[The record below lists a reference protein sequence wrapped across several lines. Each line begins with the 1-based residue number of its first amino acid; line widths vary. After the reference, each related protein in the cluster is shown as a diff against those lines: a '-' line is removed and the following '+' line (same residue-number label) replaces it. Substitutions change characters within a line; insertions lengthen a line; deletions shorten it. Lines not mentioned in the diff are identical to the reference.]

1 MKEQKK
7 GSPLGTLW
15 SWGKAHHG
23 KFVFSI
29 ILAILGVACQMIP
42 YFCVVNVIS
51 KIFAGET
58 AFSAYLPVCLVALA
72 GYCGKVLFSNLS
84 TVISH
89 NAAYSTLRDLRER
102 VVEKL
107 AKVPMGTILDT
118 PSGHYKSIIVDRI
131 EGMEVPFAHL
141 LPEMTSNM
149 LVPLF
154 IIVYLFVLDWRMA
167 LLSLATLFIGLV
179 IMSIGMRNYATEGA
193 GAMAASKKMADAVV
207 EYIGGIEVVKAF
219 SQSAGSYEK
228 YADAVRGNADYYI
241 KWMANSQKTMC
252 SYNAVIPSVLLCVL
266 PGGMALWLSGSLEN
280 HDLYGGGYLLPWTC
294 WANHGGFFFHWLFGY
309 AGKKYR
315 GNRQYL
321 KCRRTS
327 PCQ

>member
-51 KIFAGET
+51 KMFAGET
-58 AFSAYLPVCLVALA
+58 AFSAYLPVCLVALT

-131 EGMEVPFAHL
+131 EGMEIPFAHL

-149 LVPLF
+149 LV
-154 IIVYLFVLDWRMA
+154 
-167 LLSLATLFIGLV
+167 LL
-179 IMSIGMRNYATEGA
+179 
-193 GAMAASKKMADAVV
+193 
-207 EYIGGIEVVKAF
+207 
-219 SQSAGSYEK
+219 
-228 YADAVRGNADYYI
+228 
-241 KWMANSQKTMC
+241 
-252 SYNAVIPSVLLCVL
+252 
-266 PGGMALWLSGSLEN
+266 
-280 HDLYGGGYLLPWTC
+280 
-294 WANHGGFFFHWLFGY
+294 
-309 AGKKYR
+309 
-315 GNRQYL
+315 
-321 KCRRTS
+321 
-327 PCQ
+327 

>member
-51 KIFAGET
+51 KMFAGET
-58 AFSAYLPVCLVALA
+58 AFSAYLPVCLVALT

-118 PSGHYKSIIVDRI
+118 PPGHYKSIIVDRI

-154 IIVYLFVLDWRMA
+154 IIVYLFVLVGGWR
-167 LLSLATLFIGLV
+167 SFPW
-179 IMSIGMRNYATEGA
+179 
-193 GAMAASKKMADAVV
+193 
-207 EYIGGIEVVKAF
+207 
-219 SQSAGSYEK
+219 QP
-228 YADAVRGNADYYI
+228 
-241 KWMANSQKTMC
+241 C
-252 SYNAVIPSVLLCVL
+252 
-266 PGGMALWLSGSLEN
+266 LSGCHYVHRYAELCHRRRRCNGRQQEN
-280 HDLYGGGYLLPWTC
+280 GRRC
-294 WANHGGFFFHWLFGY
+294 CRV
-309 AGKKYR
+309 YR
-315 GNRQYL
+315 RY
-321 KCRRTS
+321 
-327 PCQ
+327 

>member
-1 MKEQKK
+1 M
-7 GSPLGTLW
+7 
-15 SWGKAHHG
+15 
-23 KFVFSI
+23 
-29 ILAILGVACQMIP
+29 
-42 YFCVVNVIS
+42 
-51 KIFAGET
+51 
-58 AFSAYLPVCLVALA
+58 ALT

-131 EGMEVPFAHL
+131 EGMEIPFAHL

-167 LLSLATLFIGLV
+167 LLSLATLVLSGLGHYLPYRSCGT
-179 IMSIGMRNYATEGA
+179 MPPEGA

-207 EYIGGIEVVKAF
+207 EYIGGTEVVEAF

-228 YADAVRGNADYYI
+228 YADAMCRGDA
-241 KWMANSQKTMC
+241 A
-252 SYNAVIPSVLLCVL
+252 LLHKMD
-266 PGGMALWLSGSLEN
+266 G
-280 HDLYGGGYLLPWTC
+280 
-294 WANHGGFFFHWLFGY
+294 
-309 AGKKYR
+309 
-315 GNRQYL
+315 
-321 KCRRTS
+321 
-327 PCQ
+327 